1 MAMSVVPEKRKRG
14 RPKIRGTPE
23 ATEKIAFTL
32 PNYMIEWLDSKR
44 EPAKKKG
51 EPRGRSKFVRTL
63 LEKEMKRGV

>member
-1 MAMSVVPEKRKRG
+1 
-14 RPKIRGTPE
+14 
-23 ATEKIAFTL
+23 
-32 PNYMIEWLDSKR
+32 MIEWLDSKR